1 MKDRHLGQV
10 IIVIGCLLL
19 VTQLISPVVVENIV
33 LKCHRCHK
41 CHICHRCHKCHNN
54 DTSDT
59 MTLYLYKQ
67 IKSRLL

>member
-1 MKDRHLGQV
+1 MNIYFIL
-10 IIVIGCLLL
+10 ILLNIVIRGA
-19 VTQLISPVVVENIV
+19 VVVENIV